1 MRITKLE
8 LRNFKRFSDLTI
20 DKIPETSK
28 LVLLIGAN
36 GSGKSSVFDAINFI
50 GRDIV
55 GQFHPDNFEL
65 RIKPYY
71 AKNEVDPEVLISLS
85 NGQQVGFADKI
96 LQGDLR
102 ALKNKFIGRSSIRIV
117 PRISQKG
124 TSDAVANNS
133 DGPFSFIDAD
143 ERFDNDLAQYIQQ
156 IDNAL
161 REPVFSGRSADTL
174 QIFQD
179 FIQPLNQSL
188 LNILGGDEL
197 TTIQIAE
204 FKNATSQESARLIF
218 KKGASKINYDL
229 LSHGEKQIVIL
240 LLNFI
245 VRKEQYKDAIIY
257 IDEMDCHLNTSLQS
271 KLLSEIVNV
280 WIPEDA
286 QLWTA
291 SHALGFIDFARHAD
305 NASIID
311 LDSLNFDSPQ
321 LLLPEPKESLEVYT
335 IALPKETL
343 QNILRDY
350 KLVVVE
356 NQNAVHYNLALS
368 GKKYLFLPEKDSR
381 DVFLNIKGDTTKLGI
396 RDRDYIMDDE
406 ITRIQQKYPNLRIL
420 RYYAFENYIYHPDN
434 IAELNWNGFD
444 KAAYIKEIT
453 IQKNE
458 KLLTIASGIEV
469 ARQSYSD
476 FKDGVQ
482 KNKDIEPILQAL
494 KSDDFETFY
503 PFFSMK
509 TYYSKIYLQQI
520 LNKLAVS
527 DLVKTNWFKT
537 KIEDLLR

>member
-8 LRNFKRFSDLTI
+8 LQNFKRFTELTI
-20 DKIPETSK
+20 DNIPVTSK
-28 LVLLIGAN
+28 LVLLIGTN
-36 GSGKSSVFDAINFI
+36 GSGKSSVFDAFDFVAK
-50 GRDIV
+50 DIV
-55 GQFHPDNFEL
+55 TQLHPDSFEL

-71 AKNEVDPEVLISLS
+71 GKNEAYPGILISFS
-85 NGQQVGFADKI
+85 DGQQFGFVDGAWKADPRIAK
-96 LQGDLR
+96 
-102 ALKNKFIGRSSIRIV
+102 KKFIGRSSIRIV

-124 TSDAVANNS
+124 SSDAVANNS
-133 DGPFSFIDAD
+133 DGPALFINAD

-204 FKNATSQESARLIF
+204 FKNASSQESAKLIF
-218 KKGASKINYDL
+218 RKGDSKINYDL
-229 LSHGEKQIVIL
+229 LSHGEKQVVIL

-257 IDEMDCHLNTSLQS
+257 IDEMDCHLNTTLQS

-280 WIPEDA
+280 WIPDDA

-311 LDSLNFDSPQ
+311 LDSLNFDLPQ
-321 LLLPEPKESLEVYT
+321 LLLPEPKESLEVYD
-335 IALPKETL
+335 IAVPKETL
-343 QNILRDY
+343 QHILHGY

-356 NQNAVHYNLALS
+356 NQNDKHYNLAMS
-368 GKKYLFLPEKDSR
+368 NKGYFFLPAKDSR
-381 DVFLNIKGDTTKLGI
+381 EVFLTIKADPTKLGI
-396 RDRDYIMDDE
+396 RDRDYFRDDE
-406 ITRIQQKYPNLRIL
+406 IIAIRKKIPNLRIL
-420 RYYAFENYIYHPDN
+420 HYYAFENYIYHPDN
-434 IAELNWNGFD
+434 IAELGLEGFNREN
-444 KAAYIKEIT
+444 YIKDIT
-453 IQKNE
+453 EQKNQ
-458 KLLTIASGIEV
+458 KLHTILLSLATSRQTYIE
-469 ARQSYSD
+469 
-476 FKDGVQ
+476 FKDAITNDG
-482 KNKDIEPILQAL
+482 KADPILKAL
-494 KSDDFETFY
+494 ESDNFETFY

-509 TYYSKIYLQQI
+509 AYYSKVYLQSF
-520 LNKLAVS
+520 NKTVS
-527 DLVKTNWFKT
+527 DLVKTNWFRS
-537 KIEDLLR
+537 KIGELLQ

>member
-36 GSGKSSVFDAINFI
+36 GSGKSSVFDAFNFI
-50 GRDIV
+50 GRDVV

-71 AKNEVDPEVLISLS
+71 AKNEADPEVLISMS
-85 NGQQVGFADKI
+85 INQQVGYSDGMLK
-96 LQGDLR
+96 GDR
-102 ALKNKFIGRSSIRIV
+102 RVLKNKFIGRSSIRIV

-124 TSDAVANNS
+124 TSDAVVNNS

-204 FKNATSQESARLIF
+204 FKNATSQESAKLIF
-218 KKGASKINYDL
+218 KKGTSKINYDL

-240 LLNFI
+240 LLNFV
-245 VRKEQYKDAIIY
+245 VRKEQYKDAVIY

-271 KLLSEIVNV
+271 KLLSEIVDV

-291 SHALGFIDFARHAD
+291 SHALGFIDFARNAE

-311 LDSLNFDSPQ
+311 LDSLNFDLPQ
-321 LLLPEPKESLEVYT
+321 LLVPEPKGNLEVYD
-335 IALPKETL
+335 IAVPKETL
-343 QNILRDY
+343 QNILQGR

-356 NQNAVHYNLALS
+356 NQNDTFFNLAFK
-368 GKKYLFLPEKDSR
+368 GKTYFFLPAKDSR
-381 DVFLNIKGDTTKLGI
+381 ELFLTIKGDSSMLGI
-396 RDRDYIMDDE
+396 RDRDYFRDDE
-406 ITRIQQKYPNLRIL
+406 IVAIQKKHPNLKIL
-420 RYYAFENYIYHPDN
+420 HYYAFENYIYHPEN
-434 IAELNWNGFD
+434 IAELKWGDFN
-444 KAAYIKEIT
+444 KEEYIKDIT
-453 IQKNE
+453 EQKNH
-458 KLLTIASGIEV
+458 KLHTILLGLATSRQTYIE
-469 ARQSYSD
+469 
-476 FKDGVQ
+476 FKDAISNDG
-482 KNKDIEPILQAL
+482 KAEPILKAL
-494 KSDDFETFY
+494 ESNDFETFY

-509 TYYSKIYLQQI
+509 TYYSKVYLQQI
-520 LNKLAVS
+520 LNKHTVS
-527 DLVKTNWFKT
+527 DLVNTNWFRNS
-537 KIEDLLR
+537 IENLLK